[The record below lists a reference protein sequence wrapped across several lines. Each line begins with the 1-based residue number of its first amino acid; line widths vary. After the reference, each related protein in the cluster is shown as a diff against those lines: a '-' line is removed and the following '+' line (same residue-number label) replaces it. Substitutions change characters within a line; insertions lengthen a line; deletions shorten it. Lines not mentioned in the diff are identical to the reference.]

1 MLTLR
6 HLWDQLPEAIKHALD
21 ALSIVALLGN
31 LISLLPAAS
40 TVLTFIW
47 CGLRIYESP
56 TVQRWLAR
64 RRERRLP

>member
-1 MLTLR
+1 MNLR
-6 HLWDQLPEAIKHALD
+6 TAWHLVPDGLKHMLD
-21 ALSIVALLGN
+21 AAAIAALLGN

-47 CGLRIYESP
+47 AGLRVYESP

-64 RRERRLP
+64 RRERNLP